1 MYPIDLHT
9 HTVASTHA
17 YSTLSDYINVAKQ
30 KGVKLFAN
38 TDHGP
43 DLPDGAHPWHFA
55 NLRVFPRIVDGI
67 GIIRG
72 IEANIINTKG
82 DIDCT
87 PRMLDSLDF
96 VVAGLHEP
104 VIPPQDKN
112 TNTDMLI
119 AAIAS
124 GLIHMISHPG
134 NPKYEIDIYAVAEA
148 AKKYEVAL
156 EINNSSFLHSRAG
169 SEGNCRKIAQAVKD
183 VGGWVGL
190 GTDSHVAYAL
200 ADFTECE
207 RILKDVDFP
216 QDRILNVTPR
226 RFLDFLERRTGK
238 VIEEFA
244 HF

>member
-1 MYPIDLHT
+1 MFPVDLHT

-30 KGVKLFAN
+30 KGIKLFAN

-55 NLRVFPRIVDGI
+55 NLRVFPRIVDGV

-72 IEANIINTKG
+72 IEANIKNVQG
-82 DIDCT
+82 EIDCT
-87 PRMLDSLDF
+87 PRMLDALDF

-104 VIPPQDKN
+104 VCPPKDKV
-112 TNTDMLI
+112 TNTEMLI
-119 AAIAS
+119 ATMAT
-124 GLIHMISHPG
+124 GVVHMISHPG
-134 NPKYEIDIYAVAEA
+134 NPKFEIDIYAVAEA
-148 AKKYEVAL
+148 AKKYDVAL
-156 EINNSSFLHSRAG
+156 EINNSSFLHSRVG

-190 GTDSHVAYAL
+190 GTDSHVAYSL
-200 ADFTECE
+200 ADFTECQ
-207 RILKDVDFP
+207 RILNDVSFP
-216 QDRILNVTPR
+216 QERILNVSPR
-226 RFLDFLERRTGK
+226 RFLDFIERRTGK
-238 VIEEFA
+238 VIEEFV